1 MSDAERAVIKAARML
16 DKAIMS
22 AHALP
27 SNEDAGHVINAM
39 WIEMRNC
46 LKQLD
51 AADCAK
57 AKEAAA

>member
-1 MSDAERAVIKAARML
+1 MKETERAVIEAARML
-16 DKAIMS
+16 DKAMMS

-39 WIEMRNC
+39 WIEMRNS

-51 AADCAK
+51 AAALSK
-57 AKEAAA
+57 AKGAAA